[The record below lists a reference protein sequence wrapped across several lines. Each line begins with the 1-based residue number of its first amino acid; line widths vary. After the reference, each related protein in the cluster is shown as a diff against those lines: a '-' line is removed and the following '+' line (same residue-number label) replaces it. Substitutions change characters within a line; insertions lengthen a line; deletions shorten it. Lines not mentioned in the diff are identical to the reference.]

1 MQWITKEYIEAAG
14 VLLSGLAANWIFGW
28 LTMRDSLE
36 FSKYAT
42 NVILVS
48 VLIACLKFALQTFW
62 NAGVPSAPFPPLEI
76 PVERA
81 LDVLLG
87 ALFGLLAAM
96 ASDRRLVWQRP
107 LDGGVKLKLDKSIST
122 SWPAIFKMERG
133 YVILNLKNGDRLL
146 GWPLGRPEKPDAGH
160 FHLIRTR
167 WLRQQ
172 REREVEASTTEHSI
186 VIAAIDVAWIQFI
199 GPRGLSE
206 PAFSAAAG
214 ASMEDD
220 QIYA

>member
-1 MQWITKEYIEAAG
+1 MQWITKENFEAAA
-14 VLLSGLAANWIFGW
+14 VLLSGIAANWIYGW

-36 FSKYAT
+36 ISKYAI

-48 VLIACLKFALQTFW
+48 ILVAALKFTFRTFW
-62 NAGVPSAPFPPLEI
+62 NAGIPPTPFPELAVPG
-76 PVERA
+76 ERA
-81 LDVLLG
+81 FDLLLG
-87 ALFGLLAAM
+87 ALFGLMGAI
-96 ASDRRLVWQRP
+96 ASDQRLVWQRP
-107 LDGGVKLKLDKSIST
+107 LDGGMKLKLDKSIST

-172 REREVEASTTEHSI
+172 REREAEPPTTEHSI

-199 GPRGLSE
+199 GPRGLSD
-206 PAFSAAAG
+206 PALSAAAG

-220 QIYA
+220 QIHA